1 MTAPGRLSKLSWKG
15 PRGPLFLRQ
24 SLAMVSVVQRRIP
37 RWVGGGAVAGLAL
50 AAASCAASHT
60 LNGAG
65 ASFPSAIYQRWF
77 QDLGAQG
84 VKVNY
89 QSVGSGAG
97 VRQFTARSVNFGA
110 TDVPLTTKELAALP
124 KGVVQIPMTAGA
136 IVVAYNNPGCRLTLS
151 QAQLAQIFLG
161 TITNFRQLGCGAKP
175 LKVVHRSDGSG
186 TTANFTAHLAAISAA
201 WRKGPGTGKSV
212 AWPTGIGAKG
222 NEGMASQLSQLDG
235 AVGYVEA
242 AYVKGVLQGAALT
255 NASGAVV
262 SLSQATANQ
271 ALASIALGP
280 ALTGENPNPAQGY
293 PIVAYSWILLHQ
305 QGNGAKVES
314 LKKTFSYTL
323 SDAAQAMAPTLGFI
337 PLPPA
342 VAAKGRAALQTLR
355 P

>member
-124 KGVVQIPMTAGA
+124 KGARVEIDCIAV
-136 IVVAYNNPGCRLTLS
+136 
-151 QAQLAQIFLG
+151 LG
-161 TITNFRQLGCGAKP
+161 
-175 LKVVHRSDGSG
+175 
-186 TTANFTAHLAAISAA
+186 
-201 WRKGPGTGKSV
+201 
-212 AWPTGIGAKG
+212 
-222 NEGMASQLSQLDG
+222 
-235 AVGYVEA
+235 
-242 AYVKGVLQGAALT
+242 
-255 NASGAVV
+255 
-262 SLSQATANQ
+262 
-271 ALASIALGP
+271 
-280 ALTGENPNPAQGY
+280 
-293 PIVAYSWILLHQ
+293 
-305 QGNGAKVES
+305 
-314 LKKTFSYTL
+314 
-323 SDAAQAMAPTLGFI
+323 
-337 PLPPA
+337 
-342 VAAKGRAALQTLR
+342 
-355 P
+355 